1 MKQSKIIDEINQ
13 RHPRWEP
20 FTEPGKCKGCG
31 IAETK
36 GDWAPGHDAKAKRS
50 SRLAD
55 PDTLVG
61 PVNLCDGGNIDVS
74 SGAVSRSKDASKAKG
89 DYSGEMTADSSGSQ
103 SNGSTK
109 THNCIPFDDIVMVD
123 WSANKT
129 SKSGKD
135 SIWIAHLQINTSS
148 SPPGTLELHNPKTR
162 QEAYELLTRI
172 INSSDGRRV
181 LIGLDFAFGLPSC
194 ANSSAMKCLWNAI
207 TADPRHKHSLGSS
220 YCARDIWSF
229 SNKQL
234 FDVQLFDVQDT
245 KRSWN
250 NHLLLAETMN
260 RLLWLGGWDCCNGVF
275 YITDEMFKLCTK
287 FPKRMTE
294 ACCNEMM
301 GSTGAMPVWQLDR
314 RGAVGSQTLM
324 GWPTLSRLCQMNDVE
339 VWPFDRGWDCPTE
352 RVVIVEIFPSLIIK
366 RAATFGTLNKK
377 ANTKTV
383 SSSTASLPLSGCC
396 HGWTSG
402 SSSSAVSVSTSMP
415 LTVDITAINGANPW
429 NGSSELIT
437 DAHQVVSCALAVW
450 DKQVSGGGLDEW
462 FTLSG
467 RSSRPTVHDDE
478 GWILG
483 ALGAL

>member
-50 SRLAD
+50 SQLAD

-61 PVNLCDGGNIDVS
+61 PVNLCGGGNIDVS
-74 SGAVSRSKDASKAKG
+74 SGAASRSKDASKAKG

-123 WSANKT
+123 WSANTTHKT
-129 SKSGKD
+129 GEN

-194 ANSSAMKCLWNAI
+194 ANSSAMECLWNAI
-207 TADPRHKHSLGSS
+207 NADPRHKHSLGSS

-234 FDVQLFDVQDT
+234 FDVQDT
-245 KRSWN
+245 KKSWN

-275 YITDEMFKLCTK
+275 YITDEMFKLCTRS

-339 VWPFDRGWDCPTE
+339 VWPFDTKWNSPTK
-352 RVVIVEIFPSLIIK
+352 RVVIVEIFPSLITK
-366 RAATFGTLNKK
+366 CTGVFGELERNP
-377 ANTKTV
+377 V
-383 SSSTASLPLSGCC
+383 SSSTPP
-396 HGWTSG
+396 G
-402 SSSSAVSVSTSMP
+402 STRSHKWNSSVVPPSTSMP
-415 LTVDITAINGANPW
+415 PTVDITAINGANPW

-437 DAHQVVSCALAVW
+437 DAYQVASCALAVW